1 MNDIMVVVSI
11 FLYSLCF
18 SGIAATLQTVPSDPR
33 LSLPSTHKTKFKGDT
48 LHQCPQIS
56 NQHLKKRADCSLRS
70 ALLQPVF
77 SRFKGKNLQA
87 KVLI

>member
-18 SGIAATLQTVPSDPR
+18 SGIAATLQTRASR
-33 LSLPSTHKTKFKGDT
+33 LSLPSTHTTTFKGDT